1 MSGVNFRDYVFYD
14 IIEFTVFFRL
24 PLIVKG
30 LNLSVS
36 SLQDVSY
43 ITEVVIL

>member
-14 IIEFTVFFRL
+14 IIKFTVFLIL

-30 LNLSVS
+30 LQLSES